1 MCVRCFMRSVSPC
14 LRRAGGGD
22 GAGDFRRRA
31 VGYGCADAVTL
42 STSQSPLFLATDGL
56 NTPAC
61 HISHF
66 EGGGKVSRQE
76 AARVLVGGE

>member
-1 MCVRCFMRSVSPC
+1 MRSVSPC

-22 GAGDFRRRA
+22 GAGDLRRRA

-56 NTPAC
+56 HAHAC

-66 EGGGKVSRQE
+66 EGGKMSRQE